1 MDRDPPPRTTSS
13 FPLIAAAGGTPPRS
27 PMVRGATTSPM
38 LTSLSSPASLA
49 PAHSHRRYYSSLYP
63 PPLPAG
69 RLATA
74 STTAAAGGYS
84 YGGSSS
90 SRFQLRRQQIPPPP
104 PLARAEPERPGRPRT
119 TCALPTPF
127 FSELAEIR
135 RVGASLFGDLDAP
148 TRRGAAP
155 AIYGRG
161 HQHRD
166 RQPWTPLPFTPPA
179 RGRSFSAFTPPPPSA
194 GMPPPPPSRRFS
206 AGYYSSP
213 SPSAAPAGIFSGT
226 PSWPLSS
233 STSLPPPASLSS
245 ATGMLPPPTTPR
257 FSGAGG
263 ILSDPSPSWA
273 SQQQQAPAPASQQQQ
288 ANPWSTDLSSVSGGS
303 TSGIFTTL
311 SSVPPASHSQQQLP
325 VTGSSFTDLAP
336 LPEGCGLSGFTA
348 SHTTNETTTMMLG
361 SSSWSPADTAATA
374 AASASD
380 TMYYGQ
386 AQSSPSS
393 DSELP
398 PLPPSLQMKP
408 EDLNQ
413 APSFWQQPS
422 AGNNSCY
429 GTETAATAY
438 TATDQSE
445 EETRLQA
452 PMTTHLLQ
460 VKQEPGFDATPCQ
473 LDPVYVA
480 LDGDEEEKFLSAL
493 LHSLKSPSEPA
504 SLDNQAPL
512 SSDGWLQQGG
522 LGDVEGSG
530 QSWDMEALMNTPLS
544 SLFNYKVNACSTG
557 ASGSGIPMN
566 CDGYSMPMSQHQQQQ
581 QQIPP
586 PQEGDQ
592 QFSMGSS
599 ADWQLSQ
606 NNLQIPL
613 LPSSTDSL
621 HQLMNNS
628 SHSPSIWNTGGADG
642 SGQGWSNTDADVSGQ
657 AWAGLPALANM
668 FDQMN
673 IIGQGGTTT
682 PAAADHYGMLDFDS
696 SGNSSGMPSFASN
709 NFDQMNTG
717 GGGMS
722 IGEGFSATP
731 APMFHINGSS
741 SMQLNFGSST
751 MESSTPEPK
760 LMLGGMERPRM
771 PRCTPSLTVTAGASS
786 SGAMPRRGAY
796 GDFFSEADMAAI
808 NKDKR
813 LKEMVNT
820 DPKRVKRILNNRA
833 SVAKLKAQRH
843 AEFLDLN

>member
-1 MDRDPPPRTTSS
+1 MDRDPPPPPQRATSS
-13 FPLIAAAGGTPPRS
+13 FPFAGAGGTTPRS
-27 PMVRGATTSPM
+27 PMVRGATSSPM
-38 LTSLSSPASLA
+38 LTSLSSSSAASA
-49 PAHSHRRYYSSLYP
+49 RSHHRYYSSLYP
-63 PPLPAG
+63 PPLPAA
-69 RLATA
+69 RLGTA
-74 STTAAAGGYS
+74 STTAAGGYS

-90 SRFQLRRQQIPPPP
+90 SRFQFRRQQIPAPP

-135 RVGASLFGDLDAP
+135 RIGASLFGDLDAP

-161 HQHRD
+161 QHRD
-166 RQPWTPLPFTPPA
+166 RQPWTPLSFTPPA
-179 RGRSFSAFTPPPPSA
+179 RGRSFSGFTPPPPSA

-233 STSLPPPASLSS
+233 STSLPPPPVSLSRQQQPLS
-245 ATGMLPPPTTPR
+245 STGMLPPLPTPR

-273 SQQQQAPAPASQQQQ
+273 SQQQQAPAP
-288 ANPWSTDLSSVSGGS
+288 
-303 TSGIFTTL
+303 
-311 SSVPPASHSQQQLP
+311 QQQLP
-325 VTGSSFTDLAP
+325 VTASSFTDLAP
-336 LPEGCGLSGFTA
+336 LPEGYGFSGFTP
-348 SHTTNETTTMMLG
+348 SHTNETTNMFG
-361 SSSWSPADTAATA
+361 SSSWSPADMAATA
-374 AASASD
+374 AASARD
-380 TMYYGQ
+380 TMHYGQ
-386 AQSSPSS
+386 AQPSPSS

-398 PLPPSLQMKP
+398 PLPPSLQMQP

-429 GTETAATAY
+429 GTETA
-438 TATDQSE
+438 TDQSE

-452 PMTTHLLQ
+452 PMTDLLQ
-460 VKQEPGFDATPCQ
+460 VKQEPGFDESPCQ

-480 LDGDEEEKFLSAL
+480 LDDDEEKFLSAL
-493 LHSLKSPSEPA
+493 LHSFKSPSESE

-512 SSDGWLQQGG
+512 SSDGWLQTGG

-530 QSWDMEALMNTPLS
+530 QSWDMEAMMNTPLS
-544 SLFNYKVNACSTG
+544 SLFNNMVNAGSSG

-566 CDGYSMPMSQHQQQQ
+566 CDGYSVPMSQQQQQ

-592 QFSMGSS
+592 QFSMGFS

-606 NNLQIPL
+606 NDLQIPL

-621 HQLMNNS
+621 QLMNNS
-628 SHSPSIWNTGGADG
+628 SQQSPSIWNTGGADG
-642 SGQGWSNTDADVSGQ
+642 SGQGCSDADADISGQ

-668 FDQMN
+668 FHQMN
-673 IIGQGGTTT
+673 IIGQAGTATPEAGGQ
-682 PAAADHYGMLDFDS
+682 DGMLDFDS
-696 SGNSSGMPSFASN
+696 SGNSNGAWASMPSFAN
-709 NFDQMNTG
+709 NLDQMNTG
-717 GGGMS
+717 GGDMS
-722 IGEGFSATP
+722 IGQGFSATP
-731 APMFHINGSS
+731 APMFDINGSG
-741 SMQLNFGSST
+741 SMQLNFSSST

-771 PRCTPSLTVTAGASS
+771 PRCTPSLTAGASS
-786 SGAMPRRGAY
+786 SGMPQRGAY
-796 GDFFSEADMAAI
+796 GDFFSEADMATI

-813 LKEMVNT
+813 LKQMVNT

-833 SVAKLKAQRH
+833 SVAKLKAQRQ
-843 AEFLDLN
+843 AEFLDLI